1 MTFGLWL
8 SLLGVCLLGAMS
20 PGPSLAVVL
29 RSALAGGR
37 AAGLSAATAHGLAV
51 GCYALFTVGGLS
63 VLIARSPQ
71 VFLALQLAGA
81 GWLIYLG
88 AAALR
93 ARGGGTTT
101 AAVPGGPA
109 MLTAGKAARN
119 GFLIAFL
126 NPKLALF
133 MLALFSQFLPTA
145 PDWRVHALLVATS
158 AVTDALWYSL
168 VVLLVSRPAW
178 MARFQ
183 RQEQRIDLLFGAVL
197 VALGAAMILKLLL
210 V

>member
-1 MTFGLWL
+1 MTLSAWL

-20 PGPSLAVVL
+20 PGPTLAVVL

-37 AAGLSAATAHGLAV
+37 PVGLAAAVAHGLAV

-71 VFLALQLAGA
+71 TFFALQLAGA

-88 AAALR
+88 VSALR
-93 ARGGGTTT
+93 SGGNPSATT
-101 AAVPGGPA
+101 AGAGAAPQTSPWQGAV
-109 MLTAGKAARN
+109 N

-133 MLALFSQFLPTA
+133 MLALFSQFLPA
-145 PDWRVHALLVATS
+145 EPNWPIYALMVTTV
-158 AVTDALWYSL
+158 AVTDALWYCL

-178 MARFQ
+178 MALLQ
-183 RQEQRIDLLFGAVL
+183 RKGQRVDKLLGAVL
-197 VALGAAMILKLLL
+197 IVLGAVVILRL
-210 V
+210 VL